1 MNDSFV
7 LLAAVFGA
15 FAAGIAIAAFAWWFN
30 VRRTLSNAPSTDKNF
45 PKRTRAPLVLLAV
58 AGGLLASV
66 AVLYAVT
73 DRAPTPPPMAQSGS
87 AGATPA
93 VDALAASLGVK
104 GGATAASSMSV
115 AAAPAGG
122 DLAAMTERLAKRM
135 KEKTPD
141 DRAGWA
147 LLARSYVEL
156 GRDTEAIV
164 AFEKAGAATSSDE
177 LLRTEFDAAKKRA
190 VSSASATSPASAVGS
205 TGLTPVAE
213 TAVLLSGKVALAKGM
228 DAPQGK
234 NAAVFVIVRDGE
246 SAGAPLAAKRIAAS
260 TFPLSFALSDED
272 SMLPGQKL
280 SGAKRLS
287 IRARLSQSGDAA
299 PQPGDLESEAQSVA
313 VGKADLA
320 LQLTKRRP

>member
-15 FAAGIAIAAFAWWFN
+15 FAAGIAIAAIAWWLN
-30 VRRTLSNAPSTDKNF
+30 ARRTASISSDVAPKQT
-45 PKRTRAPLVLLAV
+45 RTPLVLLAV

-66 AVLYAVT
+66 ALLYALA
-73 DRAPTPPPMAQSGS
+73 DRGPTPPPTAQFGA

-93 VDALAASLGVK
+93 MDALAASLGVK
-104 GGATAASSMSV
+104 SSSTVASPMGV
-115 AAAPAGG
+115 AAVPAGG
-122 DLAAMTERLAKRM
+122 DLAAMSERLAKRL

-156 GRDTEAIV
+156 GRDVEALV
-164 AFEKAGAATSSDE
+164 AFEKAGAAASSDE
-177 LLRTEFDAAKKRA
+177 LLRSEFAAAKKRA
-190 VSSASATSPASAVGS
+190 ASGASPAAAVTAAVTAAGAAPAMS
-205 TGLTPVAE
+205 N
-213 TAVLLSGKVALAKGM
+213 AVLLSGKVELAKGM

-234 NAAVFVIVRDGE
+234 SASVFVIVRDGE
-246 SAGAPLAAKRIAAS
+246 AAGAPLAAKRIAAAA
-260 TFPLSFALSDED
+260 FPVSFALSDED

-280 SGAKRLS
+280 SAAKKLS

-299 PQPGDLESEAQSVA
+299 PQPGDLESEAQSVS
-313 VGKADLA
+313 VGKTNLA
-320 LQLTKRRP
+320 LQLSKRRP

>member
-15 FAAGIAIAAFAWWFN
+15 FAAGIAIAAIAWWFN
-30 VRRTLSNAPSTDKNF
+30 VRRSALAPSESATDA

-73 DRAPTPPPMAQSGS
+73 DRTPTPPPVAMSGAAS
-87 AGATPA
+87 ATPA

-104 GGATAASSMSV
+104 GSTSAASPMGG
-115 AAAPAGG
+115 APAPAGG
-122 DLAAMTERLAKRM
+122 DLAAMTERLAKRL

-156 GRDTEAIV
+156 GRDVEAIV
-164 AFEKAGAATSSDE
+164 AFEKAGAAASSDE
-177 LLRTEFDAAKKRA
+177 LLRSEFDAAKKRA
-190 VSSASATSPASAVGS
+190 AGGASAASAPTA
-205 TGLTPVAE
+205 TGATPALA
-213 TAVLLSGKVALAKGM
+213 TAVLLSGKVELAKGM
-228 DAPQGK
+228 NAPQGK
-234 NAAVFVIVRDGE
+234 SAAVFVIVRDGE
-246 SAGAPLAAKRIAAS
+246 AAGAPLAAKRIAA
-260 TFPLSFALSDED
+260 TAFPVNFALSDED

-280 SGAKRLS
+280 SAAKKLS

-299 PQPGDLESEAQSVA
+299 PQPGDLESEAQSIA

-320 LQLTKRRP
+320 LQLSKRRP

>member
-15 FAAGIAIAAFAWWFN
+15 FAAGIAIAAIAWWIN
-30 VRRTLSNAPSTDKNF
+30 VRRIVSNTPNADEHA

-73 DRAPTPPPMAQSGS
+73 ERTPTPPPAAMSGA

-104 GGATAASSMSV
+104 GSAPISQPMGV

-122 DLAAMTERLAKRM
+122 DLAAMTERLAKRL

-156 GRDTEAIV
+156 GRDVEAIV
-164 AFEKAGAATSSDE
+164 AFEKAGAAASSDE
-177 LLRTEFDAAKKRA
+177 LLRSEFDAAKKRA
-190 VSSASATSPASAVGS
+190 AGGTSAAGAATTPAATGALPAV
-205 TGLTPVAE
+205 A
-213 TAVLLSGKVALAKGM
+213 TAVLLSGKVEMAKGM
-228 DAPQGK
+228 DSPQGK
-234 NAAVFVIVRDGE
+234 SAAVFVIVRDGE
-246 SAGAPLAAKRIAAS
+246 AAGAPLAAKRIAA
-260 TFPLSFALSDED
+260 TAFPISFALSDED

-280 SGAKRLS
+280 SAAKKLS

-299 PQPGDLESEAQSVA
+299 PQPGDLESEPQSIN
-313 VGKADLA
+313 VGKTDLT
-320 LQLTKRRP
+320 LQLSKRRP